1 MAIVKITSKRHKMK
15 LKVIPF
21 FLSIILF
28 CNTSYAQELHDR
40 NTYWKKENLKGV
52 VKSFTEVS
60 KSLKKIADE
69 VSGSGKEKFV
79 FNREGNLTE
88 RSFYHYSAND
98 LYRQW
103 TYKYDKQGNQIEF
116 RECNF
121 NDLLPKKCI
130 LSKYTYES
138 TSNKL
143 KVIRLYESREFLQET
158 GKYVNKK
165 WIYNYN
171 ENCNLIKAES
181 YRGEDDR
188 NQVNTYTYN
197 EKGNITENYDV
208 YNEKEHSKISYKY
221 NENGNILEWK
231 YWAGYDEDLN
241 KIITYSYD
249 EKENIIEKNFL
260 SYIDNTILKKYNYK
274 YEYDKK
280 GNWKKCIEYK
290 NGIPINMLER
300 TYEYF
305 YE

>member
-1 MAIVKITSKRHKMK
+1 MK

-28 CNTSYAQELHDR
+28 CNTTLSQELHER
-40 NTYWKKENLKGV
+40 NTNWKKENLKGV

-60 KSLKKIADE
+60 KPLKKIVDE
-69 VSGSGKEKFV
+69 VSDSGKEKFV
-79 FNREGNLTE
+79 FNRDGNLKE
-88 RSFYHYSAND
+88 RSFYHYGAND

-116 RECNF
+116 RECSF

-130 LSKYTYES
+130 LSRYTYES
-138 TSNKL
+138 TSKNL
-143 KVIRLYESREFLQET
+143 KVIRLYESREFLQEES
-158 GKYVNKK
+158 KYVSKK
-165 WIYNYN
+165 WIYNYK

-188 NQVNTYTYN
+188 NQVNTYTYDG
-197 EKGNITENYDV
+197 KGNITENYLV
-208 YNEKEHSKISYKY
+208 YNEKEHSRISYKY
-221 NENGNILEWK
+221 DENGNMLEWK

-249 EKENIIEKNFL
+249 EKENIIEKNYH
-260 SYIDNTILKKYNYK
+260 SYTYNTIFKKYNYK

-280 GNWKKCIEYK
+280 GNWIKCIEYK
-290 NGIPINMLER
+290 NEIPIIMLER